1 LTIDSTPMIRSWK
14 DMAAL
19 AAVIVLSVAG
29 AIVLTRLGPAP
40 AADVARGT
48 EEAFGR
54 GLHRRELPPGAGPQR
69 WTRAHAAFTFRD
81 LPRTGATLTVEI
93 RNARGPVTVVADG
106 VLVGRL
112 DSAAHAGSFPLAFTG
127 RRTRE
132 VGLWSEA
139 FQAGDGRLLGAL
151 LGRVAI
157 ATAERDVWPPPA
169 ILLELVLP
177 ALVAL
182 ASARLAGLRPECA
195 LALALATIAFAT
207 AALWPSGLAHSPYGP
222 RLCALLCVGSAL
234 ALAFAWLV
242 ARRHPAAAGAALIA
256 LTAAWWVQVV
266 AATSPMMVVSD
277 VGFHAN
283 KLAAVSAGDLFPV
296 SVTQHARP
304 FRFPYGV
311 SFYAVLA
318 PLARA
323 GLDTVQLVRVGAA
336 AAGLAA
342 TAAVFLLA
350 LSAIGPYAAALAA
363 VFLQVL
369 PGAFDVAYS
378 YGNLSNAFG
387 QSATV
392 LFFCW
397 WAGRAPGRWP
407 VGAGLLALAALAH
420 FSSFVFVVAL
430 VAALVI
436 AEMRSKDRDRTRLW
450 AAGIGLLLAAAYYA
464 HFAGLIWEQVPRL
477 LEGGGQGRGVSRSA
491 WDALRL
497 QVVGAIGTPW
507 HPLRDP
513 GAWGL
518 PALVL
523 AWLGR
528 PRPTPGNRYE
538 RDLTAY
544 WLAGLAL
551 ALPAIVS
558 PLEVRY
564 LYGLTAAVALSAAAG
579 AARLEAAGAARR
591 LAARALSLAQ
601 VAIGVR
607 AVAEAIVVRYRP

>member
-1 LTIDSTPMIRSWK
+1 MIRPWK

-29 AIVLTRLGPAP
+29 AAVLTRLGPAP

-54 GLHRRELPPGAGPQR
+54 GLQRRELPPGAAPQR
-69 WTRAHAAFTFRD
+69 WTTAHAAFTFRD
-81 LPRTGATLTVEI
+81 LQRTSATTLTVEI
-93 RNARGPVTVVADG
+93 RDARGPVTVVADG
-106 VLVGRL
+106 VVVGRL
-112 DSAAHAGSFPLAFTG
+112 DPAVRAGSFPLAPTG

-132 VGLWSEA
+132 VELWSEA
-139 FQAGDGRLLGAL
+139 FRAGDGRLLGAL

-157 ATAERDVWPPPA
+157 ATAERDSWPPPA
-169 ILLELVLP
+169 IVLELLLP
-177 ALVAL
+177 ALLAL
-182 ASARLAGLRPECA
+182 AASRRAGLGPGPA
-195 LALALATIAFAT
+195 GAVALATIAFAT

-222 RLCALLCVGSAL
+222 RLCAFLCAGSVF
-234 ALAFAWLV
+234 ALAFARLV

-311 SFYAVLA
+311 SFYATLA

-323 GLDTVQLVRVGAA
+323 GFDTVMLVRAGAA
-336 AAGLAA
+336 VAGLAA
-342 TAAVFLLA
+342 TAALFLLA
-350 LSAIGPYAAALAA
+350 LPARGPSAAALAA

-407 VGAGLLALAALAH
+407 VGAALLALAALAH
-420 FSSFVFVVAL
+420 FSSFVFAVAL

-436 AEMRSKDRDRTRLW
+436 AEMRSNERDRTRLW

-477 LEGGGQGRGVSRSA
+477 LEGGGQGRGASRSA

-538 RDLTAY
+538 RDLAAY
-544 WLAGLAL
+544 GLAGLAL

-564 LYGLTAAVALSAAAG
+564 LYGLTAAVALCAGAG
-579 AARLEAAGAARR
+579 AARLEAAGGARR
-591 LAARALSLAQ
+591 LAARALGLAQ
-601 VAIGVR
+601 IALGLH
-607 AVAEAIVVRYRP
+607 ALAEAIVVRYRP

>member
-1 LTIDSTPMIRSWK
+1 MIRSWK

-19 AAVIVLSVAG
+19 AAVIVLSVVSAVG
-29 AIVLTRLGPAP
+29 LTRLGPPP
-40 AADVARGT
+40 AADVARGS

-54 GLHRRELPPGAGPQR
+54 GLQRRELPPGAGPQR
-69 WTRAHAAFTFRD
+69 WTTAHAAFTFRD
-81 LPRTGATLTVEI
+81 LPRTSATLTVEI
-93 RNARGPVTVVADG
+93 RDARGPVTVVADG
-106 VLVGRL
+106 VVVGRL
-112 DSAAHAGSFPLAFTG
+112 DPAVRAGAFPLAPTG

-132 VGLWSEA
+132 VELWSEP
-139 FQAGDGRLLGAL
+139 FRAGDGRLLGAL

-157 ATAERDVWPPPA
+157 ATAERDSWPPPA
-169 ILLELVLP
+169 ILLELLLP

-182 ASARLAGLRPECA
+182 ASSRLAGLRPASA
-195 LALALATIAFAT
+195 LAVALVTIALAT

-222 RLCALLCVGSAL
+222 RLGALSCAGSVL
-234 ALAFAWLV
+234 ALAFARSV
-242 ARRHPAAAGAALIA
+242 ATRHPAAAAAAFVA
-256 LTAAWWVQVV
+256 LTAGWWVQVV
-266 AATSPMMVVSD
+266 AATSPVMVVSD
-277 VGFHAN
+277 VVFHAN
-283 KLAAVSAGDLFPV
+283 KLAAVSAGELFPV

-323 GLDTVQLVRVGAA
+323 GLDAVELVRVGAA

-350 LSAIGPYAAALAA
+350 LSAIGPCAAALAA
-363 VFLQVL
+363 VLLQVL

-407 VGAGLLALAALAH
+407 VGAALLALAALAH

-436 AEMRSKDRDRTRLW
+436 AEMRSPEGDRTRLW
-450 AAGIGLLLAAAYYA
+450 AAGIGLLLAAGYYA

-477 LEGGGQGRGVSRSA
+477 LEGGGQGRGASRSA

-513 GAWGL
+513 GSWGL
-518 PALVL
+518 PAVVL

-528 PRPTPGNRYE
+528 PRPTPASRYE
-538 RDLTAY
+538 RDLAAY

-551 ALPAIVS
+551 ALPAILS

-564 LYGLTAAVALSAAAG
+564 LYGLTAAVALCAGGG
-579 AARLEAAGAARR
+579 AARLEAAGGARR
-591 LAARALSLAQ
+591 LAGRGLVVAQIVLGARA
-601 VAIGVR
+601 I
-607 AVAEAIVVRYRP
+607 AEAVVVRYRL